1 MNFSSI
7 TDRLFLVTWTD
18 LSPYETN
25 VLVYHGS
32 GINLII
38 DTFLGPSKMK
48 QMLRLLPEPS
58 SNTPYIIVNTHYHFD
73 HVWGN
78 SAFLS
83 SVRISTSLCY
93 QMMKRH
99 FEVDKAANL
108 TYWEPDNQICLPNC
122 LITSTLT
129 FPEAGIEV
137 FPSPGH
143 SEDSCSVFFRQ
154 EGVLAVGD
162 NLERPI
168 PYLESQDWQ
177 KYLETLDHYA
187 SIQADKL
194 IAGHGIVTQTDI
206 ETSKQYIYAWQ
217 THQTEKYDAEPYKNI
232 HRQNKLHL
240 SAHGDGVVGH
250 TCPTTPSPWAE

>member
-7 TDRLFLVTWTD
+7 TDRLFLVSWTD

-32 GINLII
+32 KINLII
-38 DTFLGPSKMK
+38 DTFLGPAKMQK
-48 QMLRLLPEPS
+48 MLRILPKPS
-58 SNTPYIIVNTHYHFD
+58 LKAPYIIVNTHYHFD

-78 SAFLS
+78 IAFLS
-83 SVRISTSLCY
+83 SVRVSTSLCY

-99 FEVDKAANL
+99 FETDKAANL
-108 TYWEPDNQICLPNC
+108 AYWESGNQICLPNC
-122 LITSTLT
+122 LITSSLI
-129 FPEAGIEV
+129 FPEAGIEI

-168 PYLESQDWQ
+168 PYLENQDWQ
-177 KYLETLDHYA
+177 KYLDTLDHYA
-187 SIQADKL
+187 SIQADK
-194 IAGHGIVTQTDI
+194 IVAGHGTVSQTDI
-206 ETSKQYIYAWQ
+206 EISKQYIRSWQ
-217 THQTEKYDAEPYKNI
+217 NHQTEKYEGEPYKNI
-232 HRQNKLHL
+232 HHQNKLNL
-240 SAHGDGVVGH
+240 SAQG
-250 TCPTTPSPWAE
+250 E